1 MIIEMMSNNETGVK
15 PGAREGKQFLLL
27 IRHVYVKL
35 CSVLV
40 YHA

>member
-27 IRHVYVKL
+27 IRHLYVKL